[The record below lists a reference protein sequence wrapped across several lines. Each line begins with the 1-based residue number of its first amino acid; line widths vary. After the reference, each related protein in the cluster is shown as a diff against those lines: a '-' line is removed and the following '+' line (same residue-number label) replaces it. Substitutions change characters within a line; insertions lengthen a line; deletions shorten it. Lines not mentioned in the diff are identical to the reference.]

1 MAARAP
7 RGAAGAGRRG
17 VPAITRGAP
26 GPRGAHDLPGDSWRD
41 QMDGDFS
48 GQSFRWRGQRRG
60 ASERRPRRG
69 EAPDRAGGRE
79 LGRGCGSYLPM
90 ALPPGASA
98 RHPPISL
105 RRSNGQVPQTPG
117 SRSRRGGGQWGAGP
131 GPPSAR
137 APQSAAHRPFRW
149 HLGSWLPSAALC
161 PSGPRP
167 ITPARSEGARR
178 LAFSSASGRCETKH
192 QDRLANDRPVVARR
206 RVERRTPSLKRGI

>member
-60 ASERRPRRG
+60 ASERRRRRG
-69 EAPDRAGGRE
+69 EAQDRAGGRE

-167 ITPARSEGARR
+167 IPRPAAREREGWPSVLRLGGARQNTR
-178 LAFSSASGRCETKH
+178 TGWLMTGGWWRGGGWSA
-192 QDRLANDRPVVARR
+192 
-206 RVERRTPSLKRGI
+206 ERGV